1 MSVSEDSFLSPITQT
16 FISHIVL
23 DLLKP
28 LCPNE
33 EFVRIKNL
41 DFHTLINLDLFKNLI
56 AELQLLDLDPNN
68 PLVSA
73 VRLARQHFYSD
84 NNFLEELVPTVPN
97 VLDLVPI
104 LEDFFQQHIP
114 TDLPDH
120 NELTQC
126 LQELGFLYLKHIQN
140 VTVTVTYG

>member
-23 DLLKP
+23 EFLKP
-28 LCPNE
+28 LYPNKFE
-33 EFVRIKNL
+33 EIQSF
-41 DFHTLINLDLFKNLI
+41 DFNDLIIFFKNVIPHL
-56 AELQLLDLDPNN
+56 ELPDLDPNK
-68 PLVSA
+68 PLASA
-73 VRLARQHFYSD
+73 MTLARQHFDSD

-120 NELTQC
+120 NDLTQC
-126 LQELGFLYLKHIQN
+126 LQELGFLYLKHIRN
-140 VTVTVTYG
+140 VKVTVTYV